1 MSWIG
6 ISNLH
11 RAAFDTRGIGTGR
24 SPLHGAD
31 PHPRGLMVRG
41 SLVIEMTYAAQ
52 GRIPQRLLRHDSTQ
66 GWHRHLGLTLS
77 ADGVLI
83 LTQRQ
88 GGAERQTR
96 MVMPIPQR
104 ETRMR
109 ITLSW
114 NAPARR
120 GLISVENLDQE
131 TLHQREVLAPLPLPT
146 EDGRDIIMGTQATS
160 VGREVRWMALSD
172 QVEPVGLS
180 LGVVRGTPIDT
191 PYGPRLIEQ
200 LRPGDLVTTA
210 HGSQPIRWI
219 TTREV
224 PALGGLRP
232 VLLRAPYYGLSR
244 DILVAPDH
252 RIVVE
257 GAEAEYL
264 FGEDEVLVEARHLI
278 DGQAIRRGPGGA
290 GTVWYH
296 HLLLDG
302 HECLRFAGLWGESLF
317 LGDIG
322 RDADLIA
329 TTVLADMPTHALPRH
344 KQFAQPTLSSYEAR
358 TLASSLVA

>member
-1 MSWIG
+1 MGWIG

-11 RAAFDTRGIGTGR
+11 RATFDTRGVGTGQ
-24 SPLHGAD
+24 PALHGPD
-31 PHPRGLMVRG
+31 PQPSGLMARG
-41 SLVIEMTYAAQ
+41 SLVLEVTYAAQ
-52 GRIPQRLLRHDSTQ
+52 GRIPQRLLRLDRTQ
-66 GWHRHLGLTLS
+66 DWHRHLGLTLL

-83 LTQRQ
+83 LTQCQ
-88 GGAERQTR
+88 GTAQHQTR

-104 ETRMR
+104 ETRLR
-109 ITLSW
+109 ITFSW
-114 NAPARR
+114 DAPARR

-131 TLHQREVLAPLPLPT
+131 TLHQREVISPLPLPI
-146 EDGRDIIMGTQATS
+146 EDGRDIILGAEATRF
-160 VGREVRWMALSD
+160 GRELRWVALSD
-172 QVEPVGLS
+172 RVEPVGLS
-180 LGVVRGTPIDT
+180 LGVARGTPVDT
-191 PYGPRLIEQ
+191 PYGLRLVEQ

-219 TTREV
+219 TAREV

-252 RIVVE
+252 RIVVK

-264 FGEDEVLVEARHLI
+264 FGEDEVLVEAHHMI

-290 GTVWYH
+290 GTLWYH

-302 HECLRFAGLWGESLF
+302 HECLRFAGLWGESMF

-329 TTVLADMPTHALPRH
+329 TTALADMPAHALPRH
-344 KQFAQPTLSSYEAR
+344 KRFAQPTLSSYEAR